1 MHHAIWMTFVC
12 LLAVQLGSAEE
23 NLLTSYTIMHGYVFP
38 ASVTAAVGESVH
50 LKVLLSMN
58 EEDRCLY
65 REPGSTEDIDVHGST
80 RRRRTTVVPTTNSS
94 STKQR
99 FSSDSRS
106 VDPNECG
113 IKVLNINHEDAGF
126 WRLTLARGTTLIRGV
141 TLVNVIDVPTVP
153 NPSDRDSITG
163 LEEVTPTGTDY
174 CYVLRDT
181 ETQGRDVPMY
191 EQCSLKV
198 TSMDPTGNG
207 QWNVIAGVRGYM
219 REMQF
224 AINIEH
230 REEQIVTSIHRG
242 AEFQVLVCQLR
253 YSRQTIRF
261 CRFLRLS
268 DQLGLNMLEG
278 VGWGRYRYYGNG
290 FETGDCGLEIDDPDG
305 VDRGLWKCVV
315 GYGDEQIMKVSGAIL
330 DGGEE
335 EAPLAILRVEDVN
348 GLNGT
353 EVKLQCNANKPL
365 DYCWFK
371 DPLGVI
377 YSVSE
382 VLMEDEEGSYWY
394 EGISLAMGDCGI
406 RLKPVTEEM
415 TGRWSCHVG
424 SSRVSALEVSSYV
437 NVRYCR
443 FITPSGQAFSLD
455 ESVTSENAILGN
467 YYSNPNHNPKKG
479 FCSLVVMSVSSADIG
494 QWICAGKIAGHTM
507 EQYAAIEV
515 STESAGNPADLS
527 TASIV
532 GMALGGAVILVGV
545 VGLGYYN
552 YWRRVRKQVVAVN
565 HEIELQERAQRRF
578 SIASGTN
585 SSSKGSDNQLRTT

>member
-1 MHHAIWMTFVC
+1 
-12 LLAVQLGSAEE
+12 
-23 NLLTSYTIMHGYVFP
+23 MHGYVFP

-80 RRRRTTVVPTTNSS
+80 RRRRTTVVPTSNSS
-94 STKQR
+94 STKQQ

-230 REEQIVTSIHRG
+230 RGELDCFSSGE
-242 AEFQVLVCQLR
+242 
-253 YSRQTIRF
+253 
-261 CRFLRLS
+261 RFL
-268 DQLGLNMLEG
+268 
-278 VGWGRYRYYGNG
+278 
-290 FETGDCGLEIDDPDG
+290 I
-305 VDRGLWKCVV
+305 
-315 GYGDEQIMKVSGAIL
+315 
-330 DGGEE
+330 
-335 EAPLAILRVEDVN
+335 
-348 GLNGT
+348 
-353 EVKLQCNANKPL
+353 
-365 DYCWFK
+365 
-371 DPLGVI
+371 
-377 YSVSE
+377 
-382 VLMEDEEGSYWY
+382 
-394 EGISLAMGDCGI
+394 
-406 RLKPVTEEM
+406 
-415 TGRWSCHVG
+415 
-424 SSRVSALEVSSYV
+424 
-437 NVRYCR
+437 
-443 FITPSGQAFSLD
+443 
-455 ESVTSENAILGN
+455 
-467 YYSNPNHNPKKG
+467 
-479 FCSLVVMSVSSADIG
+479 
-494 QWICAGKIAGHTM
+494 
-507 EQYAAIEV
+507 
-515 STESAGNPADLS
+515 
-527 TASIV
+527 
-532 GMALGGAVILVGV
+532 
-545 VGLGYYN
+545 
-552 YWRRVRKQVVAVN
+552 
-565 HEIELQERAQRRF
+565 
-578 SIASGTN
+578 
-585 SSSKGSDNQLRTT
+585 